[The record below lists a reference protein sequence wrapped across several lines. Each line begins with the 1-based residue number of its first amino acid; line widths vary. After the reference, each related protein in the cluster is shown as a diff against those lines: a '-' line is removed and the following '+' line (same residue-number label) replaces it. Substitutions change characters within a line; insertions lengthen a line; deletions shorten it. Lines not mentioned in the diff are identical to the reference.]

1 MDVANLQTLYNQN
14 VINHSG
20 YAKASSASIQP
31 LGGVS
36 FDAMTILRTQAQ
48 A

>member
-1 MDVANLQTLYNQN
+1 MDAANLQTLYNQN

-20 YAKASSASIQP
+20 YAKASSASKQP
-31 LGGVS
+31 FGGVS
-36 FDAMTILRTQAQ
+36 FDAMTVLRTLAQ